1 MDLNAAIFTSLM
13 RMSPHKTDTETR
25 PEREIRMHIVADAIH
40 DATLRAACQGRFA
53 DAVCKPIYSDRR
65 TLAALLLGKGHFES
79 NFAEYV
85 HTGHCEQGPPG
96 ARCDS
101 DRNGVPRAHGPWQQC
116 ELSVFPREDWV
127 AMHAATPEA
136 TGLAAWHAAR
146 LLAGSRSMC
155 KAAFGGDEIQ
165 AAIAGFAGS
174 CTMGMSPKKIAFQAA
189 TVRKILA
196 ALPAE

>member
-1 MDLNAAIFTSLM
+1 
-13 RMSPHKTDTETR
+13 
-25 PEREIRMHIVADAIH
+25 
-40 DATLRAACQGRFA
+40 
-53 DAVCKPIYSDRR
+53 
-65 TLAALLLGKGHFES
+65 
-79 NFAEYV
+79 
-85 HTGHCEQGPPG
+85 
-96 ARCDS
+96 
-101 DRNGVPRAHGPWQQC
+101 
-116 ELSVFPREDWV
+116 
-127 AMHAATPEA
+127 MHAATPEA